1 MKIEPNRRIRLRYR
15 EILSWF
21 GTRAHQ
27 LDELNFSPRAA
38 VTVVVV
44 VQCFG
49 VSASLH
55 NTISLFRTVVIGA
68 EHYEFAQNVTK
79 RLV

>member
-27 LDELNFSPRAA
+27 LDELNFSPPGSSDGSSRS
-38 VTVVVV
+38 TV
-44 VQCFG
+44 
-49 VSASLH
+49 
-55 NTISLFRTVVIGA
+55 FRG
-68 EHYEFAQNVTK
+68 
-79 RLV
+79 